1 MQQMQLIQQQQQPPP
16 QMQQVNAPPQAPPP
30 PMPPA
35 FPIMTSANVPQVSS
49 VQHQPHPDS
58 NFTHPVDLSALLA
71 SCPTFTT
78 GHGRWW
84 RWCRT
89 PSSAAPARCGNAR
102 REGRC
107 RHQLARPAAGHRQ
120 AEAQSTPQDGP
131 TCASLDGDG
140 KQRQQ
145 HLKRR

>member
-1 MQQMQLIQQQQQPPP
+1 MPMQQMQLIQQQQQPPP

-49 VQHQPHPDS
+49 VA
-58 NFTHPVDLSALLA
+58 SATFWTQFYSLCCLLA

-107 RHQLARPAAGHRQ
+107 RHQLARPAAGHRK
-120 AEAQSTPQDGP
+120 AEAKSTPQDGP
-131 TCASLDGDG
+131 AGPSFNSDG